1 MNPIVGSIL
10 GMLAS
15 TPGHPLPAPL
25 AAMPES
31 LEVRWAL
38 SALPPQLREQAN
50 VYVLDPAK
58 GYRLYRAGTNGQ
70 HCYVQRTEWQFAD
83 YDHSVFFPICY
94 GAGAAKSQL
103 KLEFDV
109 AAMRARGVSAQAVRT
124 EVERRLK
131 AGVYVPPRRP
141 GVSYMAAP
149 VMRAHVSQDTANKT
163 VMTMYLPHVMY
174 LAPNVTDPQVGGM
187 TPPPPSPYPFV
198 LNGGPMGMFVQLMGV
213 NEAKEVVTREAD
225 LVQALCGWNTDLC
238 VSRGPTMQ

>member
-1 MNPIVGSIL
+1 MNTIIGLV
-10 GMLAS
+10 LAL
-15 TPGHPLPAPL
+15 TAGHRAKATLV
-25 AAMPES
+25 AMPES

-50 VYVLDPAK
+50 VYVLDPAH
-58 GYRLYRAGTNGQ
+58 GYRLARAGRNGE

-94 GAGAAKSQL
+94 DEGAAKSQL

-109 AAMRARGVSAQAVRT
+109 AAMRARGLSAQAVRS

-131 AGVYVPPRRP
+131 SGAYAAPTRA

-174 LAPNVTDPQVGGM
+174 LAPDVTDGEIGGM
-187 TPPPPSPYPFV
+187 TPPPLSPYPFV
-198 LNGGPMGMFVQLMGV
+198 LNAGPVGVFVQLLGAS
-213 NEAKEVVTREAD
+213 ETKDIVTREQG
-225 LVQALCGWNTDLC
+225 LVKELCDWNSDLC
-238 VSRGPTMQ
+238 VTGGPPMP

>member
-1 MNPIVGSIL
+1 MNPIL
-10 GMLAS
+10 GLVLAS
-15 TPGHPLPAPL
+15 IPGHRAPAAL
-25 AAMPES
+25 VAMPES

-38 SALPPQLREQAN
+38 SALPPQLRDRAA

-94 GAGAAKSQL
+94 DEAAAKSQL

-109 AAMRARGVSAQAVRT
+109 AAMRARGMSAQAVRT

-131 AGVYVPPRRP
+131 TGVYVPPRRP

-174 LAPNVTDPQVGGM
+174 LAPNVTDAEVGGM

-198 LNGGPMGMFVQLMGV
+198 LNAGPVGVFVQLLGA
-213 NEAKEVVTREAD
+213 NEAKDIVTREAD
-225 LVQALCGWNTDLC
+225 LVKALCGWNADLC
-238 VSRGPTMQ
+238 VSGGATMQ